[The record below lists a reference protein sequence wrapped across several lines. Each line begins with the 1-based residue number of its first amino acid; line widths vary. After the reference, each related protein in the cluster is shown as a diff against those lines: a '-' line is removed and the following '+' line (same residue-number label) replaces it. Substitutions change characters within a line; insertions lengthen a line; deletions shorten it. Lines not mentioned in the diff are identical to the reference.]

1 MDAQVRI
8 KQLKVRGYKDPW
20 ANLAAAIIHGGV
32 AANDDLFLKSKW
44 CETLTDL
51 VSLASEMEDSRLSPG
66 RGIHAAVEQRGK
78 QASSIPG
85 GRGE

>member
-66 RGIHAAVEQRGK
+66 SGVHASAEQKHRN
-78 QASSIPG
+78 G
-85 GRGE
+85 GTGE

>member
-51 VSLASEMEDSRLSPG
+51 VSLASEIEDSRLSPG
-66 RGIHAAVEQRGK
+66 SGIHAAQEQRGK

-85 GRGE
+85 GKGE